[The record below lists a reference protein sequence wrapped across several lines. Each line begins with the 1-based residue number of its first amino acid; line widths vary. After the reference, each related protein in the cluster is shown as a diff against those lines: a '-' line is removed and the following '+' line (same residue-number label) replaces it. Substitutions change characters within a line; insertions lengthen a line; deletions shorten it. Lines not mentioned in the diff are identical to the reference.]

1 MKFRNSINYFINDNK
16 RKINFH
22 SKYNEKNPYNDKVL
36 KNFFLNN
43 LNKLSIKN
51 SDLIKRLN
59 DTFRNYEL
67 NLNQK
72 DVKITNNLYHVSVN
86 RVLDLKN
93 KLKRSEQLLR
103 EYENQYGFNS
113 TRYDNRIN
121 NNNSVHHLLSEPKE
135 KENNSRKNLSLN
147 MSNLS
152 KNNKSRNSRNNNCE
166 DDKNKNINISKES
179 KNKKSVNEVD
189 IKNDIN
195 NKRLSISYN
204 NKNNMKKYINI
215 MINENRIKNKMRK
228 IEQLSKLYNEVDKIE
243 KKEII
248 DDNKFFKVEN
258 KNIKYMSFYREKI
271 KDKKKYHFNLGY
283 NKYKFKK
290 IKDKYIYEDKSDYNY
305 KTFYKKLIPKLAL
318 NSSDKTVNKN
328 NFSDLSD
335 ISNSQINSRNKNSNF
350 LSLSFPNIQ
359 SKNNK
364 KEIIN
369 YSPIEKKNLNYSLK
383 IYLKNKELRPIIHK
397 TINEGKK
404 INKIIRH
411 NYVLHKEPKI
421 KNNLLNILEDDK
433 MDLEKLRNELN
444 LKK

>member
-1 MKFRNSINYFINDNK
+1 
-16 RKINFH
+16 
-22 SKYNEKNPYNDKVL
+22 
-36 KNFFLNN
+36 
-43 LNKLSIKN
+43 
-51 SDLIKRLN
+51 
-59 DTFRNYEL
+59 
-67 NLNQK
+67 
-72 DVKITNNLYHVSVN
+72 
-86 RVLDLKN
+86 
-93 KLKRSEQLLR
+93 
-103 EYENQYGFNS
+103 
-113 TRYDNRIN
+113 
-121 NNNSVHHLLSEPKE
+121 
-135 KENNSRKNLSLN
+135 

-248 DDNKFFKVEN
+248 DDNKFFKVDN

-444 LKK
+444 LKDSHGIYVEKLMRYKL

>member
-1 MKFRNSINYFINDNK
+1 
-16 RKINFH
+16 
-22 SKYNEKNPYNDKVL
+22 
-36 KNFFLNN
+36 
-43 LNKLSIKN
+43 
-51 SDLIKRLN
+51 
-59 DTFRNYEL
+59 
-67 NLNQK
+67 
-72 DVKITNNLYHVSVN
+72 
-86 RVLDLKN
+86 
-93 KLKRSEQLLR
+93 
-103 EYENQYGFNS
+103 
-113 TRYDNRIN
+113 
-121 NNNSVHHLLSEPKE
+121 
-135 KENNSRKNLSLN
+135 
-147 MSNLS
+147 
-152 KNNKSRNSRNNNCE
+152 
-166 DDKNKNINISKES
+166 
-179 KNKKSVNEVD
+179 
-189 IKNDIN
+189 
-195 NKRLSISYN
+195 
-204 NKNNMKKYINI
+204 

-318 NSSDKTVNKN
+318 NSSDKTVNEN

-444 LKK
+444 LKDSHGIYGKINEIQIMKNNLEKMKKIITKKEINIIKSINRGMIKEDLLLNKRLIYNVGLENRVNRQKYLELYNVLTKTKHRKRIIESNYTFDM